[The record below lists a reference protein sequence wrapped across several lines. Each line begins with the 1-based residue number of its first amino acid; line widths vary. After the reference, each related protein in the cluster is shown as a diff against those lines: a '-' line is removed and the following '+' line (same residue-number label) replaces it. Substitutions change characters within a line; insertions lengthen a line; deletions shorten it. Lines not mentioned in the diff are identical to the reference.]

1 MRILAIDLEG
11 KMFQLPD
18 PQTGR
23 IKAQVLH
30 FKGGINL
37 QLFDNQT
44 RAPAKSSACLNLL
57 EGEAEQLIA
66 GMQAELEESRKV
78 GGDWS

>member
-1 MRILAIDLEG
+1 
-11 KMFQLPD
+11 MFQLPD

-37 QLFDNQT
+37 QLFDNET
-44 RAPAKSSACLNLL
+44 RAPAKQSACLNLL
-57 EGEAEQLIA
+57 EAETEALIA

-78 GGDWS
+78 GGDGN

>member
-1 MRILAIDLEG
+1 
-11 KMFQLPD
+11 MFQLPD

-37 QLFDNQT
+37 QLFDNET
-44 RAPAKSSACLNLL
+44 RAPGKRSACLNLP
-57 EGEAEQLIA
+57 EAETEALIA

-78 GGDWS
+78 GTDGS